1 MMNRFQMSDIDKTA
15 NIHFIGI
22 GGISMS
28 GLAQIVLKDGYGVS
42 GSDWNKSAITEKL
55 ENMGADIVYG
65 HGAVNEDGINK
76 ASLVVYTAAAKAD
89 NPEIVLAKEKG
100 IRLIDRAE
108 FLGAIMKNYKQAVGV
123 SGTHG
128 KTTTTSMLAHALIG
142 ANLDPTISVGGE
154 LDLIGGN
161 IRTGKSDYF
170 VTEACEYTNSFLK
183 FYPTIALITNVEED
197 HLDFFSGID
206 EIIASFRQFA
216 YLTKDIGYVVA
227 MGGDKDVQKVLE
239 NADDLNIIT
248 YGMESKFDYYPENIV
263 YHAGFPSFDVM
274 KNGEKVCHIKHPTE
288 IKATL
293 HAAQKFPHNKVWC
306 VFQPHTFSRTRTL
319 WDEFVGAFDDADELI
334 LTHIYAAREKFD
346 GVTKPENLAED
357 IKKRGVNA
365 QYIDKFEDIAEF
377 LKKNV
382 KEGDIVF
389 TMGAGDVV
397 NINKLIV
404 E

>member
-108 FLGAIMKNYKQAVGV
+108 FLGAIMKNYKHAVGV

-154 LDLIGGN
+154 PVSYTHLYRRLCGFCTANGG
-161 IRTGKSDYF
+161 R
-170 VTEACEYTNSFLK
+170 
-183 FYPTIALITNVEED
+183 
-197 HLDFFSGID
+197 
-206 EIIASFRQFA
+206 R
-216 YLTKDIGYVVA
+216 
-227 MGGDKDVQKVLE
+227 
-239 NADDLNIIT
+239 
-248 YGMESKFDYYPENIV
+248 
-263 YHAGFPSFDVM
+263 
-274 KNGEKVCHIKHPTE
+274 
-288 IKATL
+288 
-293 HAAQKFPHNKVWC
+293 
-306 VFQPHTFSRTRTL
+306 
-319 WDEFVGAFDDADELI
+319 
-334 LTHIYAAREKFD
+334 
-346 GVTKPENLAED
+346 
-357 IKKRGVNA
+357 
-365 QYIDKFEDIAEF
+365 
-377 LKKNV
+377 
-382 KEGDIVF
+382 
-389 TMGAGDVV
+389 
-397 NINKLIV
+397 
-404 E
+404 